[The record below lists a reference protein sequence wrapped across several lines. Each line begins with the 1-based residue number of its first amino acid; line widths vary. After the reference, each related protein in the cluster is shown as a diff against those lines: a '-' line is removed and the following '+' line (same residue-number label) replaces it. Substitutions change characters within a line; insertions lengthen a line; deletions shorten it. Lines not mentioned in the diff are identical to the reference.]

1 MLSMMNYINEIIEDE
16 RNRNE
21 EFDAICKLN
30 EERAAIEKAVALKGW
45 NEIEVEYEEA
55 MAYFDSLDDSEK
67 YDVLVDTVSYDEK
80 PEGKQIAEIT
90 NRLPHNPRALSIE
103 QIANLAV
110 SGHSWKASVLS
121 GTSNNS
127 FVSTSLVALDI
138 DNKNSYTSID
148 EFLSIDSI
156 YKPCLI
162 YTTFSST
169 DNHERFRAVYAFD
182 RTILTYNEAES
193 LYKEVQVQYEGVD
206 IDKSV
211 GPGKILFG
219 GKDIRLLNDHINKTP
234 DLAVL
239 SDLLTVSFPSS
250 KKSKSYAKVSY
261 ENKHMT
267 YEELL
272 SRVSNLDLD
281 IDDTKQVDLS
291 NDFDW
296 INKNVPMNELLEVE
310 LNETFKCVIHD
321 DHNPSAW
328 ITTSDEKNDE
338 IQLYMCHSCSKNITL
353 IDLLGKMFPDMS
365 KHQIAI
371 DIIESLGLEIFNEYQ
386 RDAIVSF
393 TLLRRNLNKMVP
405 VDSVL
410 GKYMKLRNLNGI
422 YDELISIAQN
432 NISQLPMTKDKSVV
446 TFYASEEMIAEQ
458 MEYHQRTGYNTVDKK
473 MQALKELGILRAIPD
488 AEIKKSVLDN
498 FNTKKSVSVGRRV
511 SLYELVPLSENVIA
525 QAEEH
530 IQTRKEL
537 GYKAEGC
544 NITRRYNAFGRH
556 KTQEINVQSN
566 IKNISENADNTYDKI
581 KVSAQKALQISDYI
595 LEKDI
600 RKQYDPQRR
609 LGAKKIDKLVCD
621 YIPALIRD
629 GVIKRTRVN
638 KATRNQYSIPEK
650 VKSGSFVYVEA

>member
-1 MLSMMNYINEIIEDE
+1 MLNMMNLLSEIIEDE

-21 EFDAICKLN
+21 EFDATCKLN
-30 EERAAIEKAVALKGW
+30 EERAAIEKAVALKT
-45 NEIEVEYEEA
+45 IEAEYEEA

-90 NRLPHNPRALSIE
+90 NRLPHNRQALSIE

-121 GTSNNS
+121 GTSNDS

-148 EFLSIDSI
+148 EFLSIDST

-182 RTILTYNEAES
+182 KTILTYNEAES
-193 LYKEVQVQYEGVD
+193 LYKEVQAQYKYVD

-239 SDLLTVSFPSS
+239 SELLTVSFPSS
-250 KKSKSYAKVSY
+250 KKSKSDAKVSY

-272 SRVSNLDLD
+272 SRVSALELDLS
-281 IDDTKQVDLS
+281 DTEELNIY

-296 INKNVPMNELLEVE
+296 INKNVPMNELLDVE

-328 ITTSDEKNDE
+328 ITQGKGY
-338 IQLYMCHSCSKNITL
+338 QLYMCHSCGNNITL

-365 KHQIAI
+365 KHQISI
-371 DIIESLGLEIFNEYQ
+371 DIIEALGLEIFNEYQ

-405 VDSVL
+405 VDSTL

-432 NISQLPMTKDKSVV
+432 NISQFPMTKDKSVF

-581 KVSAQKALQISDYI
+581 KVSAEKALQISDYI

>member
-1 MLSMMNYINEIIEDE
+1 MSNTTNYVNEIIED
-16 RNRNE
+16 
-21 EFDAICKLN
+21 ASK
-30 EERAAIEKAVALKGW
+30 
-45 NEIEVEYEEA
+45 
-55 MAYFDSLDDSEK
+55 K
-67 YDVLVDTVSYDEK
+67 YDVLVDTVAFNKK
-80 PEGKQIAEIT
+80 PSGKQSAKIT
-90 NRLPHNPRALSIE
+90 NRLPHNRQSLTIE
-103 QIANLAV
+103 QIANLVA

-121 GTSNNS
+121 GTSNKS

-138 DNKNSYTSID
+138 DGKYSYTSID
-148 EFLSIDSI
+148 EFLKIDSI

-162 YTTFSST
+162 YTTFRST
-169 DNHERFRAVYAFD
+169 DSHERFRAVYAFD
-182 RTILTYNEAES
+182 KTILTYNEAEI
-193 LYKEVQVQYEGVD
+193 LYKEVQAQYKD
-206 IDKSV
+206 IELDLSV
-211 GPGKILFG
+211 HPGKVLFG
-219 GKDIRLLNDHINKTP
+219 GKEIKLLNNYINKTP
-234 DLAVL
+234 DLTAL
-239 SDLLTVSFPSS
+239 SELHNVSIPSS
-250 KKSKSYAKVSY
+250 KKSKSDAKVSY
-261 ENKHMT
+261 SNKHMT

-272 SRVSNLDLD
+272 LRASALELDLSD
-281 IDDTKQVDLS
+281 AEELNIY

-296 INKNVPMNELLEVE
+296 INKNVPMNELLDVE

-328 ITTSDEKNDE
+328 ITQGKGY
-338 IQLYMCHSCSKNITL
+338 QLYMCHSCGNNITF

-365 KHQIAI
+365 KHQISI
-371 DIIESLGLEIFNEYQ
+371 DIIEALGLEIFNEYQ
-386 RDAIVSF
+386 RDAIVNF

-405 VDSVL
+405 ADSVL

-432 NISQLPMTKDKSVV
+432 NISQFPMTKDKSVV

-458 MEYHQRTGYNTVDKK
+458 MEYHQRSGYNTVDKK

-498 FNTKKSVSVGRRV
+498 FNTKKAVSVGRRV
-511 SLYELVPLSENVIA
+511 SLYELVPLSEEVIA

-530 IQTRKEL
+530 IQLRKEL

-544 NITRRYNAFGRH
+544 NITRRANALSIA
-556 KTQEINVQSN
+556 KTKEINVQSD
-566 IKNISENADNTYDKI
+566 IDKDEIDKTYSKM
-581 KVSAQKALQISDYI
+581 KGATQKALQISDYI

-629 GVIKRTRVN
+629 GVIKRIRVN

-650 VKSGSFVYVEA
+650 VKSGSFVYVAA

>member
-16 RNRNE
+16 RRKDK
-21 EFDAICKLN
+21 EFDAACKLN
-30 EERAAIEKAVALKGW
+30 EKRAAIKKAAVLKT
-45 NEIEVEYEEA
+45 IEAEYEEA

-121 GTSNNS
+121 GTSNDS

-182 RTILTYNEAES
+182 KTILTYNEAES

-296 INKNVPMNELLEVE
+296 INRNVPMNELLEVE

-321 DHNPSAW
+321 DNNPSAW
-328 ITTSDEKNDE
+328 ITTSDENNDE
-338 IQLYMCHSCSKNITL
+338 IQLYMCHSCSKNLTL

-371 DIIESLGLEIFNEYQ
+371 DIIESLGLEIYNEYQ
-386 RDAIVSF
+386 RDAIVNF

-432 NISQLPMTKDKSVV
+432 NISQLPMTKDTGVV

-458 MEYHQRTGYNTVDKK
+458 MKYHQRTGYNTVDKK

-530 IQTRKEL
+530 IQLRKEL

-544 NITRRYNAFGRH
+544 NITRRANALSIA
-556 KTQEINVQSN
+556 KTKEINVQSD
-566 IKNISENADNTYDKI
+566 IDKDEIDKTYSKM
-581 KVSAQKALQISDYI
+581 KEAAEKALQVSDYI
-595 LEKDI
+595 VEKDI
-600 RKQYDPQRR
+600 RKQYDSQRR

-621 YIPALIRD
+621 YIPALVND

-650 VKSGSFVYVEA
+650 VKSGSFVYVAA

>member
-1 MLSMMNYINEIIEDE
+1 MLNMMNLLNEIIADE
-16 RNRNE
+16 RSKDEELDARCKQNE
-21 EFDAICKLN
+21 EKAAMEKAMMLK
-30 EERAAIEKAVALKGW
+30 AIED
-45 NEIEVEYEEA
+45 EYEEA
-55 MAYFDSLDDSEK
+55 IAYFDSLDKSER
-67 YDVLVDTVSYDEK
+67 YDVLIDTVSYDNK
-80 PEGKQIAEIT
+80 PQGKQIAEIT
-90 NRLPHNPRALSIE
+90 KRLPHNPQSLSIE

-110 SGHSWKASVLS
+110 SGHSFKASVLS
-121 GTSNNS
+121 DTSNDS

-162 YTTFSST
+162 YTTYSST
-169 DNHERFRAVYAFD
+169 NSCERFRAIYAFD
-182 RTILTYNEAES
+182 RTIMTYSEAEN
-193 LYKEVQVQYEGVD
+193 LYKEVQVQYKDVD

-219 GKDIRLLNDHINKTP
+219 GKEIRLLNDHINKTP
-234 DLAVL
+234 DAILL

-250 KKSKSYAKVSY
+250 KNNKTETKVSY
-261 ENKHMT
+261 GNKRMT

-272 SRVSNLDLD
+272 QRASALELD

-296 INKNVPMNELLEVE
+296 INKNVPMNELLDVE
-310 LNETFKCVIHD
+310 LNETFKCVIHN

-328 ITTSDEKNDE
+328 ITTSNADNNE
-338 IQLYMCHSCSKNITL
+338 IQLYMCHSCDQNLTL

-422 YDELISIAQN
+422 YDELISMAQN
-432 NISQLPMTKDKSVV
+432 NISQFPMTKDKSVV

-473 MQALKELGILRAIPD
+473 MQALKELGIVRAIPD

-498 FNTKKSVSVGRRV
+498 FNTNKIVSIGNRV

-530 IQTRKEL
+530 IQTRKDL
-537 GYKAEGC
+537 AVKAEAN
-544 NITRRYNAFGRH
+544 NIVTRINTFGAER
-556 KTQEINVQSN
+556 TQEINVQADISS
-566 IKNISENADNTYDKI
+566 ISESTDKTYDKM
-581 KVSAQKALQISDYI
+581 KLAAEKALQISDYVT
-595 LEKDI
+595 EKDI
-600 RKQYDPQRR
+600 RRSYDPQRR
-609 LGAKKIDKLVCD
+609 LGAKKIDKLVQV
-621 YIPALIRD
+621 YIPRLIKE

-638 KATRNQYSIPEK
+638 KSTRNMYSIPEK
-650 VKSGSFVYVEA
+650 VKSGSFVYVAA

>member
-1 MLSMMNYINEIIEDE
+1 MLNMMNLLSEIIEDE

-21 EFDAICKLN
+21 EFDATCKLN
-30 EERAAIEKAVALKGW
+30 EERAAIEKAVALKT
-45 NEIEVEYEEA
+45 IEAEYEEA
-55 MAYFDSLDDSEK
+55 MAYFDSLDESQK

-80 PEGKQIAEIT
+80 PSGKQIAEIT
-90 NRLPHNPRALSIE
+90 NRLPHNPQALSIE

-110 SGHSWKASVLS
+110 SGHSFKASVLS
-121 GTSNNS
+121 GTSNDS

-162 YTTFSST
+162 YTTYSST
-169 DNHERFRAVYAFD
+169 NSCERFRAVYAFD

-193 LYKEVQVQYEGVD
+193 LYKEVQAQYEGVD

-219 GKDIRLLNDHINKTP
+219 GKDIRLLNDYINKTP
-234 DLAVL
+234 ELAVL
-239 SDLLTVSFPSS
+239 SELLTVSIPSS

-530 IQTRKEL
+530 IQTRKDL
-537 GYKAEGC
+537 AVKAEAN
-544 NITRRYNAFGRH
+544 NIVTRINTFGAER
-556 KTQEINVQSN
+556 TQEINVQADISS
-566 IKNISENADNTYDKI
+566 ISESTDKTYDKM
-581 KVSAQKALQISDYI
+581 KLAAEKALQISDYVT
-595 LEKDI
+595 EKDI
-600 RKQYDPQRR
+600 RRSYDPQRR
-609 LGAKKIDKLVCD
+609 LGAKKIDKLVQV
-621 YIPALIRD
+621 YIPRLIKE

-638 KATRNQYSIPEK
+638 KSTRNMYSIPEK
-650 VKSGSFVYVEA
+650 VKSGSFVYVAA

>member
-21 EFDAICKLN
+21 EFDAICRQN
-30 EERAAIEKAVALKGW
+30 EERAAIEKAVALKA
-45 NEIEVEYEEA
+45 IEAEYEEA
-55 MAYFDSLDDSEK
+55 MAYFDSLDESEK

-90 NRLPHNPRALSIE
+90 NRLPHNPQALSIE

-121 GTSNNS
+121 DTSNDS

-148 EFLSIDSI
+148 EFLNIDSI

-182 RTILTYNEAES
+182 KTILTYNEAES

-219 GKDIRLLNDHINKTP
+219 GKDIRLLNDYINKTP

-239 SDLLTVSFPSS
+239 SELPNVSIPSS
-250 KKSKSYAKVSY
+250 KKSKSDAKVSY

-272 SRVSNLDLD
+272 SRVSSLDLD

-321 DHNPSAW
+321 DNNPSAW
-328 ITTSDEKNDE
+328 ITTSDENNDE

-473 MQALKELGILRAIPD
+473 IQALKELGILRAIPD
-488 AEIKKSVLDN
+488 AEIKKTVLDN

-530 IQTRKEL
+530 IQLRKEL

-544 NITRRYNAFGRH
+544 NITRRANALSIA
-556 KTQEINVQSN
+556 KTKEINVQSD
-566 IKNISENADNTYDKI
+566 IDKNEIDKTYSKM
-581 KVSAQKALQISDYI
+581 KEATQKALQVSDYI
-595 LEKDI
+595 VEKDI
-600 RKQYDPQRR
+600 RKQYDSQRR

-621 YIPALIRD
+621 YIPALVND

-650 VKSGSFVYVEA
+650 VKSGSFVYVAA